1 MRMVV
6 AVGSTYA
13 SRTTELV
20 KLKGTLINPEILRD
34 EIANTD
40 GVTEYLV
47 VFTKKDLADPYSPD
61 ELVIR
66 IGRAGERPEDDIAA
80 ELQQRVQ
87 RAVEMRAKIEF
98 VELAEIFDPTVALK
112 ATRILDLRPTE

>member
-1 MRMVV
+1 MVV

-40 GVTEYLV
+40 GVTEYQV
-47 VFTKKDLADPYSPD
+47 VFTKKDLEDPYSPD
-61 ELVIR
+61 ELIIKV
-66 IGRAGERPEDDIAA
+66 GRTGARSEEDIAA
-80 ELQQRVQ
+80 ELQQRIQ
-87 RAVEMRAKIEF
+87 RAVEMRARIEF
-98 VELAEIFDPTVALK
+98 VELSEIFDPTVALK
-112 ATRILDLRPTE
+112 AMRILDLRPTE